1 MKVLGAL
8 IEDKCKEK
16 LWNPVKSSQSGPAFS
31 HLFFADDLM
40 LFAKADRKN
49 FTTIRDVLDTICS
62 LSGHKISEEKSWV
75 YFSPNV
81 DQNSREKLSEVLGFR
96 STPTLGK
103 YLGFPIKHK
112 GSPQDFGFIIDQIQ
126 SKLAGWKANL
136 LSFVGRTMLTQSV
149 TSTIPNYTMQCV
161 TLPPKILKGV

>member
-1 MKVLGAL
+1 M
-8 IEDKCKEK
+8 
-16 LWNPVKSSQSGPAFS
+16 
-31 HLFFADDLM
+31 
-40 LFAKADRKN
+40 
-49 FTTIRDVLDTICS
+49 
-62 LSGHKISEEKSWV
+62 
-75 YFSPNV
+75 

>member
-1 MKVLGAL
+1 MQREAL
-8 IEDKCKEK
+8 ESRQ
-16 LWNPVKSSQSGPAFS
+16 SSQSGPAFS
-31 HLFFADDLM
+31 RLFFADDLM

-49 FTTIRDVLDTICS
+49 FTAIRDVMDTICS
-62 LSGHKISEEKSWV
+62 LSGHKISEEMSRV

-112 GSPQDFGFIIDQIQ
+112 GSQQDFGFIIDRIQ
-126 SKLAGWKANL
+126 SKLVGWKANL
-136 LSFVGRTMLTQSV
+136 LSFVGRTMLT
-149 TSTIPNYTMQCV
+149 
-161 TLPPKILKGV
+161 

>member
-16 LWNPVKSSQSGPAFS
+16 LWNLVKSSQSGPAFS
-31 HLFFADDLM
+31 HLFFTDDLM

-49 FTTIRDVLDTICS
+49 FTAIKDVLDTICS
-62 LSGHKISEEKSWV
+62 LSGHKINEEKSRV

-136 LSFVGRTMLTQSV
+136 LSFVGRTMLTQSE